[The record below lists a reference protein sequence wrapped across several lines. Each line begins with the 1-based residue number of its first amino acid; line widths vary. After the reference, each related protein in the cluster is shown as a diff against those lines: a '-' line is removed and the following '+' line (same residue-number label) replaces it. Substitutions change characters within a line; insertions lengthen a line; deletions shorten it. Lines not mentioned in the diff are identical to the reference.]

1 MLGEVE
7 CGVVV
12 STWVYFHLSP
22 RGRLDSAVRA
32 SRMPSLAVAVLYSG
46 RFYGEL
52 TAPEWSKDH
61 LNNLI
66 VPNRA
71 AVFVVVD
78 PVNVCDTSGA
88 VQRALGR
95 ANSSNWEEA
104 SLALLQEARAIFGGW
119 DHLYA
124 KVVPPV
130 KATDVEQKFK
140 QVRAA
145 RSANCPLCA
154 RDPVVSTTLLL
165 VLMRLAP
172 EPHPQRAQAGRL
184 AKTLGWQDA
193 LTDNR
198 KATLYNWEK
207 QFELI
212 RQGVAFV
219 RATASSDGAE
229 PFDVVVRMR
238 MVRDQ
243 PNKNRPAP
251 V

>member
-1 MLGEVE
+1 
-7 CGVVV
+7 
-12 STWVYFHLSP
+12 
-22 RGRLDSAVRA
+22 
-32 SRMPSLAVAVLYSG
+32 MPSLAVAVLYSG

-95 ANSSNWEEA
+95 ANSSKWEEA

-145 RSANCPLCA
+145 RSANCPFCP
-154 RDPVVSTTLLL
+154 RDP
-165 VLMRLAP
+165 RLSQP
-172 EPHPQRAQAGRL
+172 L
-184 AKTLGWQDA
+184 
-193 LTDNR
+193 
-198 KATLYNWEK
+198 
-207 QFELI
+207 
-212 RQGVAFV
+212 
-219 RATASSDGAE
+219 SSLC
-229 PFDVVVRMR
+229 
-238 MVRDQ
+238 
-243 PNKNRPAP
+243 
-251 V
+251 